1 MFKLITLLSLV
12 TVGSARVI
20 GNDPQTWSPNA
31 TPVVAPLDKCEACKM
46 LAENVAS
53 FVKLNDQNI
62 FNCEIEEL
70 IEDILQDP
78 QMFCET
84 MQVCKKRFWWF

>member
-1 MFKLITLLSLV
+1 MFKLIALLSLLS
-12 TVGSARVI
+12 VGSPRVI
-20 GNDPQTWSPNA
+20 GSDPQTRSPNA

-46 LAENVAS
+46 LA
-53 FVKLNDQNI
+53 VKLNEQNI
-62 FNCEIEEL
+62 YIYEIE
-70 IEDILQDP
+70 DP